1 MLHFTFVEILRIT
14 ANINSSYSNIHV
26 FGAGLKHKQFETYCG
41 VYEFKHAV
49 LLYSWLRMFI
59 RKCFRSHFSALLYK
73 WTWQASGFDF
83 PVETDKL
90 HGPIWGMTQLVIR
103 THDQL
108 LPPQTYSAL
117 CSEGVLINQ
126 IKLAENW
133 HKNPVAVEVSLN
145 WCPVI
150 LLFYSPSQSV
160 RQIDTTNKHYH
171 FWNRLQCQIQYLPS
185 KTEHFG
191 INSRIKLLTL
201 IKKVIMNI

>member
-1 MLHFTFVEILRIT
+1 MSLNMLCCCIPDWGCSCFPL
-14 ANINSSYSNIHV
+14 
-26 FGAGLKHKQFETYCG
+26 
-41 VYEFKHAV
+41 
-49 LLYSWLRMFI
+49 
-59 RKCFRSHFSALLYK
+59 KCFRSNFSASLYE
-73 WTWQASGFDF
+73 WTWQTSGFDF

-90 HGPIWGMTQLVIR
+90 HGPIWGMTHLVIR

-160 RQIDTTNKHYH
+160 RQIDATNKHYH

-201 IKKVIMNI
+201 IKKSYHEYLTRCKIIFSISIFHPIGHTVNK